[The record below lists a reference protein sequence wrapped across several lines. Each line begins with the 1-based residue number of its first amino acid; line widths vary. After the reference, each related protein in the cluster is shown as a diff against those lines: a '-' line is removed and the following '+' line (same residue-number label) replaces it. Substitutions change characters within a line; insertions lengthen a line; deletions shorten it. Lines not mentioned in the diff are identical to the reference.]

1 MHAFTRVLYA
11 SAIANRKVITTT
23 LVDNRISITPVMKR
37 SSADNSVCAML
48 VVLTSE
54 RSIFSTSAHKSVS
67 TSMNWEHHCA
77 ISSVITSYGL
87 NIQYIASDADA
98 SVDGGAAF
106 ARGENPFNANSLL
119 QIAVCDMNCHA
130 EMSCQCLIDIEPLLA
145 PGAPVVLT
153 LKLVNKYCAVPILVS
168 KVRDVLQGA
177 GFERIQDVWLF
188 ANSRFER
195 TLLAWKASEAGQ
207 GAK

>member
-98 SVDGGAAF
+98 SRMPMMSCNRLPFTVVDGVGM
-106 ARGENPFNANSLL
+106 RSGKN
-119 QIAVCDMNCHA
+119 I
-130 EMSCQCLIDIEPLLA
+130 
-145 PGAPVVLT
+145 
-153 LKLVNKYCAVPILVS
+153 
-168 KVRDVLQGA
+168 
-177 GFERIQDVWLF
+177 
-188 ANSRFER
+188 
-195 TLLAWKASEAGQ
+195 
-207 GAK
+207 